1 MLSSTKNN
9 YKLIAIFASAIAAA
23 LPLWTQSTRRID
35 FLDPTFIIVWILFGL
50 LMSFFILFFISLRK
64 NEMISSFIVG
74 YMLAVIIYF
83 VGTILL
89 TNVVHGQFL
98 IALSL
103 AIVAGLI
110 SGWSGSMV
118 WVFIKKRNRK

>member
-9 YKLIAIFASAIAAA
+9 YKLVAIFASAIAAA
-23 LPLWTQSTRRID
+23 LPLWTQSARRID
-35 FLDPTFIIVWILFGL
+35 FLDPSFIIVWILFGL
-50 LMSFFILFFISLRK
+50 LMSFFILFFISLKK

-89 TNVVHGQFL
+89 TNVIHGQFL

>member
-9 YKLIAIFASAIAAA
+9 YKLVTIFASAIAAG
-23 LPLWTQSTRRID
+23 LPLWTQNARRID
-35 FLDPTFIIVWILFGL
+35 FLDPGFIILWILFGV
-50 LMSFFILFFISLRK
+50 LMSFFTLFFISLK
-64 NEMISSFIVG
+64 KKEMISSFIVG

-83 VGTILL
+83 VGTILI
-89 TNVVHGQFL
+89 TNVIHGQFL

-110 SGWSGSMV
+110 SGWSGSMI
-118 WVFIKKRNRK
+118 WVFIKKRKR